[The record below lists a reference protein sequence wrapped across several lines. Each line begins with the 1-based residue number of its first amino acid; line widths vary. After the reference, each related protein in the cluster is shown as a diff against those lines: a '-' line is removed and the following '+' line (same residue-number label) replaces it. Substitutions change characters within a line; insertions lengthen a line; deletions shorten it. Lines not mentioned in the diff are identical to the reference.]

1 MNPQHDFV
9 HRFEDHSETGE
20 LSIET
25 DVAGAE
31 QIQVEV
37 SEGGKIW
44 LSANRAGWLH
54 LARICAE
61 LGLAA
66 YEPGYHF
73 HKTFDF
79 KESDGSGPEITLGVL
94 DAPAAPTV

>member
-20 LSIET
+20 LSIKT
-25 DVAGAE
+25 DATGTE
-31 QIQVEV
+31 RIQVEV
-37 SEGGKIW
+37 NEGGKIW

-61 LGLAA
+61 LGMAA
-66 YEPGYHF
+66 FEPGYHF
-73 HKTFDF
+73 HKTLDF
-79 KESDGSGPEITLGVL
+79 KASDGSGPEVSLEVV
-94 DAPAAPTV
+94 DAPQDRRA